1 MNRTRKR
8 SQWTALLLGVLIS
21 QTAWSYSPR
30 GPVPGP
36 LKTPETP
43 LWTRADVDAVVD
55 VSYVTIDGYEPAST
69 YGAPA
74 ACDKVSFL
82 RFRNKAADG
91 DPEHADADL
100 LMVPGILEGANGFDF
115 IGRQLVYIA
124 SKEYGKNLEVWAMD
138 RRANCLEDLTGM
150 FAAEQAPT
158 LKQTMNI
165 LTGYYYYHKPVNGKT
180 FAGFLTSQQL
190 PFLYHFGMRQTTQDM
205 FAIIQHMVPDA
216 DVRKKKVFVGGHSLG
231 GVHTSTFLSWNLVG
245 DASQTEYAGYN
256 WCAGA
261 FGFDTTIG
269 PLATSTNSFLPPAPS
284 EETYQKQLSLIE
296 SGKLE
301 REIYVPGLLSPE
313 IIALPQAAALLADLD
328 PDGESTVLPRIPHSP
343 ELNGILGF
351 INLRRLDDISQ
362 PPTFEEFRYTNQA
375 LIGLIFDD
383 NFSPLSLLQA
393 GLGFL
398 HGGSVV
404 KKMPLVESLAGTKG
418 ELGSLITQLLG
429 TQPHYVAANA
439 GPNVRHLGHGPLYQ
453 WARRDEIGSIT
464 DPDYTDTTGFVHFT
478 NLVNEPSDIRDFTKA
493 LYEGPTNFTEWYF
506 PLRLVVDSI
515 AVGGAYAPKYGLDV
529 DYPDGPTAVPSLL
542 IVGDQGLTGYKIG
555 DPPAFPQQQLIVA
568 PGFTHLDPM
577 FEAVNSPS
585 QNDYVMRPLIQF
597 VLAHAR

>member
-1 MNRTRKR
+1 
-8 SQWTALLLGVLIS
+8 
-21 QTAWSYSPR
+21 
-30 GPVPGP
+30 
-36 LKTPETP
+36 
-43 LWTRADVDAVVD
+43 
-55 VSYVTIDGYEPAST
+55 
-69 YGAPA
+69 
-74 ACDKVSFL
+74 
-82 RFRNKAADG
+82 
-91 DPEHADADL
+91 
-100 LMVPGILEGANGFDF
+100 
-115 IGRQLVYIA
+115 
-124 SKEYGKNLEVWAMD
+124 
-138 RRANCLEDLTGM
+138 
-150 FAAEQAPT
+150 
-158 LKQTMNI
+158 
-165 LTGYYYYHKPVNGKT
+165 
-180 FAGFLTSQQL
+180 
-190 PFLYHFGMRQTTQDM
+190 
-205 FAIIQHMVPDA
+205 MVPDA

-269 PLATSTNSFLPPAPS
+269 PLATSTNGFLPPPPS
-284 EETYQKQLSLIE
+284 EETYQNQLSLIE

-343 ELNGILGF
+343 ELNGILSF
-351 INLRRLDDISQ
+351 INLRRVDDIGQ

-375 LIGLIFDD
+375 LVGLIFDD

-404 KKMPLVESLAGTKG
+404 KKLPLVESLAGTQG

-439 GPNVRHLGHGPLYQ
+439 GPNVRHLGKGPLYD

-493 LYEGPTNFTEWYF
+493 LYEGPTNLTEWYF
-506 PLRLVVDSI
+506 PMRLVLDSI
-515 AVGGAYAPKYGLDV
+515 AVAGDYAPKYGLDV

-542 IVGDQGLTGYKIG
+542 IVGDQGLTGYKVG

-597 VLAHAR
+597 VLAHAH